1 MEKLNGTY
9 EEPTKFDTEIQEKPV
24 HKRKMRRRFTNYIE
38 VKGEDSDEE
47 DDPDVEDISI
57 NDDDE
62 LKIRK
67 FMESDELVLKESGRL
82 GVTDC
87 D

>member
-9 EEPTKFDTEIQEKPV
+9 EEPTECDTEIQKKPV
-24 HKRKMRRRFTNYIE
+24 NKRKKRQSITNYIE
-38 VKGEDSDEE
+38 VKGEESDEE
-47 DDPDVEDISI
+47 EDPDVEDISI

-67 FMESDELVLKESGRL
+67 LMESDELVLKESGRL
-82 GVTDC
+82 GLADC